1 MLFDITS
8 LRELTVTCDD
18 ESFELTPNDFILLPR
33 NLPHGF
39 TIHSDGLVRMLV
51 LTVSAESVENFG
63 ERIEKEGTPLAS
75 ETALTRIGELRKG
88 KSP

>member
-1 MLFDITS
+1 
-8 LRELTVTCDD
+8 
-18 ESFELTPNDFILLPR
+18 
-33 NLPHGF
+33 
-39 TIHSDGLVRMLV
+39 MLV